1 MRYLWLAR
9 ARVVVV
15 TGAAVFRLGSNS
27 RAEYCIDTTDAG
39 AGVIAQPSILGNRF
53 CYEL

>member
-15 TGAAVFRLGSNS
+15 FTGAAVFRLGSNS
-27 RAEYCIDTTDAG
+27 NSRAEHLLC
-39 AGVIAQPSILGNRF
+39 
-53 CYEL
+53 